1 MNSPGARVVAL
12 LLDEMHSPVVARTL
26 RQHGYDVKSIAESPD
41 LRAATDDEVFAY
53 AAVHDRR
60 IVAENVKD
68 FRRILLR
75 AEESGQATAGVLF
88 TSSRS
93 FPRSRRNPGPL
104 IKALTQWLRDP
115 AALERPVE
123 DWLLPG

>member
-1 MNSPGARVVAL
+1 
-12 LLDEMHSPVVARTL
+12 MHSSVVARTL
-26 RQHGYDVKSIAESPD
+26 RQHGFDVMAITDSPD
-41 LRAATDDEVFAY
+41 LRAATDEEVFAY
-53 AAVHDRR
+53 AAAHERR
-60 IVAENVKD
+60 IATENTKD

-75 AEESGQATAGVLF
+75 AEESGQPTAGVLF

-104 IKALTQWLRDP
+104 IRALTEWLLDP
-115 AALERPVE
+115 AAVERPLE

>member
-1 MNSPGARVVAL
+1 MNPPRAQVVAL
-12 LLDEMHSPVVARTL
+12 LLDEMHSSVVARTL
-26 RQHGYDVKSIAESPD
+26 RQHGFDVMAITDSPD
-41 LRAATDDEVFAY
+41 LRAATDEEVFAY
-53 AAVHDRR
+53 AAAHERR
-60 IVAENVKD
+60 IATENTKD

-75 AEESGQATAGVLF
+75 AEESGQPTAGVLF

-104 IKALTQWLRDP
+104 IRALTEWLLDP
-115 AALERPVE
+115 AAVERPLE